1 MNSMSGIATQCGRII
16 IRRAW
21 VTDVELVVLL
31 ANAVPAAAQWS
42 HAAYSAYCAV
52 AQAEAIQTRILF
64 VACAAGRDTQGE
76 IVGLAAFSAVPAAD
90 GGECELQNMAVAEP
104 WRRQGIARR
113 LLASGLIWCSAC
125 GSVDK
130 LWLEVRAS
138 NSKAIA
144 FYENAGFVAT
154 GHRPRYYTQP
164 EEDAVLMSI
173 GLRSPLQRRTV

>member
-1 MNSMSGIATQCGRII
+1 MSSTSGIAMQRGRII

-21 VTDVELVVLL
+21 VTDVELVMQLVKT
-31 ANAVPAAAQWS
+31 VPAAAQWS
-42 HAAYSAYCAV
+42 DAAFSAYCAV
-52 AQAEAIQTRILF
+52 AQAEDIQTKVLF
-64 VACAAGRDTQGE
+64 VACAAGRGTQGE

-113 LLASGLIWCSAC
+113 LLDAGLLWCSAC
-125 GSVDK
+125 GSVEK

-138 NSKAIA
+138 NRKAIGL
-144 FYENAGFVAT
+144 YEDAGFVAT

-173 GLRSPLQRRTV
+173 GLRSPLLRRTV